1 VKITEMSAIEEREIA
16 KKITSFL
23 DVRLHEINP
32 PYLIKLSSARATA
45 LGAYREPIRLLGLVS
60 VSGRITD
67 PTYVLR
73 QPLVWLPII
82 AIAAAA
88 FVFSPSATDDV
99 YDESGSVDAKLLT
112 GELPID
118 AFLDKDFATWVKE
131 KEESASQ

>member
-1 VKITEMSAIEEREIA
+1 MSAIEERKIA
-16 KKITSFL
+16 KKITRFL

-45 LGAYREPIRLLGLVS
+45 LSAYREPIRLFGLVS

-73 QPLVWLPII
+73 QPLVWLPIL

-99 YDESGSVDAKLLT
+99 YDDLGSVDAKLLT